1 MEPEAK
7 VTPITTEDYED
18 MPLEEH
24 VVSGTPNAK
33 VHWIRTEGSGL
44 GMLQTGLF
52 VIQPSVCRW
61 VFEGDETIYVIEG
74 EVRIDFVDSGESIE
88 LRAGDIGSFSKGVDA
103 IWTFKNPF
111 KEFFVL
117 SG

>member
-1 MEPEAK
+1 MEGLAI
-7 VTPITTEDYED
+7 VTPITTEEYED
-18 MPLEEH
+18 MPLEGH
-24 VVSGTPNAK
+24 IVSGDPKAK
-33 VHWIRTEGSGL
+33 IHWIRREGSGV

-52 VIQPSVCRW
+52 IAQPSVCRW

-74 EVRIDFVDSGESIE
+74 EVRIDFVESGESVE
-88 LRAGDIGSFSKGVDA
+88 LIAGDIASFPKGVDA
-103 IWTFKNPF
+103 IWTFRKQF